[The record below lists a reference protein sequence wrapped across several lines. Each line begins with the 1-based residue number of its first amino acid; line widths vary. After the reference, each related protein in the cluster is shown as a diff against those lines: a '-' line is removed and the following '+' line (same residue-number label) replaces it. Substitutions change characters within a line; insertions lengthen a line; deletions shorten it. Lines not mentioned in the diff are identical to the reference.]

1 MFREND
7 LKKIIKFYG
16 EKAQIIKAIE
26 ELSELTKELCKNI
39 NGQID
44 DRSIEEEIADVQ
56 IMLNQ
61 LNIIFG
67 FSKADI
73 EYYMNLKIKRTTDI
87 IEKIGDKR

>member
-16 EKAQIIKAIE
+16 EKAQTVKAIE

-67 FSKADI
+67 FSKSDI
-73 EYYMNLKIKRTTDI
+73 EYYMNMKIKRTTEI
-87 IEKIGDKR
+87 INKIGE